1 MTYSLTPAR
10 KKTVTA
16 FAREYPFW
24 VRDYNLITHTK
35 KSQRMGDMRTK
46 TNEIGR
52 PTEKLAIRR
61 VSLLKK
67 MVMIEQTAASV
78 DPVIQKY
85 LLRGVTEGRPFEK
98 LLADGLCMSRNTYYD
113 RRRKFYYVLSEKME
127 RMGI

>member
-1 MTYSLTPAR
+1 MTYSLPPAR

-78 DPVIQKY
+78 DPVIQKH

>member
-1 MTYSLTPAR
+1 MIYSLQPER

-24 VRDYNLITHTK
+24 VREYNIINHTK
-35 KSQRMGDMRTK
+35 KSQRMDEILTK
-46 TNEIGR
+46 THVISR

-61 VSLLKK
+61 VALLKK

-78 DPVIQKY
+78 DPIIHKY

-98 LLADGLCMSRNTYYD
+98 LLADGMCVSRNTYYD